1 MESVTGDL
9 IELSQWGGGL
19 KSLVRGIQERMNPP
33 DLENKSKDN
42 SIETFYSK
50 GGKETCNGNRR

>member
-1 MESVTGDL
+1 
-9 IELSQWGGGL
+9 
-19 KSLVRGIQERMNPP
+19 MNPP

-50 GGKETCNGNRR
+50 GVERDMQWE